1 MSALTKRVL
10 GIGALM
16 LIALASTAEAKDKV
30 WESEKDNVLLRIPDD
45 SSSTWEWLAFQPG
58 WSKSHVVRGAE
69 RRLEKLKS
77 GEPVTGQGAMLH
89 LAILKIDEDQT
100 LAQSAEDA
108 TVRAFLLK
116 RFGST
121 PELDTEESTVG
132 SGTAPEKGHPC
143 IILRAEG
150 QAPNLR
156 GNAGKCTGVLIITQH
171 AGKLYLLRMYAFP
184 TEIDEEVVCLDLD
197 YMEGNAFELINT
209 KAATKKGAPPPPANG
224 GGDEN
229 VDGEEDEA
237 REDETIEFRDQKFRL
252 TIDKRFKRSE
262 ISEEENAEFLAVKVE
277 DSDAR
282 GSVLLYL
289 YATPSTRY
297 VDGVKQATPN
307 IPDWMTKNWWTRFT
321 TTHPDGDLFTWKFPS
336 KPEGKNPT
344 FLTVPDMDNEKNKV
358 GVITGKKKRPVEIN
372 QSDATKKLKF
382 AEKPKKNKIG
392 KKGKGGEAM
401 RGVLEG
407 NRPRHG
413 TETVLRY
420 AWRSP
425 THSYRLFVIFGR
437 EGYKKWG
444 KAVRKT
450 LESFEFGLK
459 FKKRKGS
466 RGD

>member
-10 GIGALM
+10 GIGALL
-16 LIALASTAEAKDKV
+16 LIALAGTAEAKDKV

-89 LAILKIDEDQT
+89 LAILKIDDDQT
-100 LAQSAEDA
+100 LAQSAEDK

-116 RFGST
+116 RFSST
-121 PELDTEESTVG
+121 PELDTEDSTIG

-209 KAATKKGAPPPPANG
+209 KAVTKKGAPPPPANG
-224 GGDEN
+224 GGDGDA
-229 VDGEEDEA
+229 DGEEEEA
-237 REDETIEFRDQKFRL
+237 REDETIEHREQKWRI
-252 TIDKRFKRSE
+252 TIDKKLKRSE
-262 ISEEENAEFLAVKVE
+262 LTEE
-277 DSDAR
+277 DSADHLILKIADSDSR
-282 GSVLLYL
+282 GNVLLYL
-289 YATPSTRY
+289 YAPPTTQY
-297 VDGVKQATPN
+297 IDGVKAAPPN
-307 IPDWMTKNWWTRFT
+307 LVRWITTSWWANFT
-321 TTHPDGDLFTWKFPS
+321 TTHPDGDLFTWKWPRKPS
-336 KPEGKNPT
+336 GKSPT
-344 FLTVPDMDNEKNKV
+344 FLTVPDMDETKNRV
-358 GVITGKKKRPVEIN
+358 GVITGKKKRPVEIS

-382 AEKPKKNKIG
+382 AEKPSKNKIG
-392 KKGKGGEAM
+392 KKGKGNEAM
-401 RGVLEG
+401 RGILEG
-407 NRPRHG
+407 NRPRLG

-425 THSYRLFVIFGR
+425 THSYRLFVIFGK

-444 KAVRKT
+444 DSIRKT

-459 FKKRKGS
+459 FKKRKGK
-466 RGD
+466 